1 MCLVRAP
8 APGPCK
14 IFVNVRCT
22 VTPIAGGK
30 EKTAFDQAHVYSKS
44 AEAASKRAIDLQ
56 IIGGDYSRG
65 GEIRLDNE
73 TYLKKL
79 IELASRSRQRVSD
92 KAKSLQFFIV
102 QGGGEGFL
110 PAGYDKKTAG
120 RMEVAGETTDGNTET
135 DLYDENDIIAVFSP
149 DGSLVSATRLERPLK
164 IPGYW
169 TEKTANLV
177 YNSWHGKNVNIYRNT
192 YWFQVPPIGEG
203 VIYLGLAVQ
212 DDYRPKNI
220 TVDMHKQE
228 DTNGCIFLV
237 DDNTP
242 DRNAKD
248 PAGKTLPVFDKGKG
262 KVVQVPLKQI
272 DLFEPKFIVDILKS
286 QGKKPEDVKAYDP
299 KKGNRYPLGVM
310 NIVRVSQR

>member
-1 MCLVRAP
+1 
-8 APGPCK
+8 
-14 IFVNVRCT
+14 
-22 VTPIAGGK
+22 
-30 EKTAFDQAHVYSKS
+30 
-44 AEAASKRAIDLQ
+44 
-56 IIGGDYSRG
+56 
-65 GEIRLDNE
+65 
-73 TYLKKL
+73 
-79 IELASRSRQRVSD
+79 
-92 KAKSLQFFIV
+92 
-102 QGGGEGFL
+102 
-110 PAGYDKKTAG
+110 
-120 RMEVAGETTDGNTET
+120 MEVAGETTDGNTET

-310 NIVRVSQR
+310 NIVRVPPKGERRRSRMARPAEHDSRRNSHSGEHLRRRGPRLLLAFGHSAVGERPRSRC